1 MGEDIGGGTAGEYNV
16 DGIVDEDNVGGN
28 VGEDDGGGTV
38 GGTVGEDDGGGT
50 AGEDDMDGGL
60 EEEHCDDFE
69 AGFGIG
75 AREYGDARDTDV
87 DSGEEIWDDE
97 RIPEPLADSDD
108 ELGPEEE
115 GVAAPEAED
124 LEVLLRL
131 GKTFNGPEEFKIA
144 VLRYSLKTRYDIKLY
159 KSQSLRIGAKR
170 SSTDVKCPW
179 RCYSMYDKKTHKM
192 QLMIY
197 DDKHVCVRSGY
208 SKMVK

>member
-69 AGFGIG
+69 AEFGVG
-75 AREYGDARDTDV
+75 AREDGDASDTDA
-87 DSGEEIWDDE
+87 DSGDKIWDDE
-97 RIPEPLADSDD
+97 RIPEPMCYSDD
-108 ELGPEEE
+108 ELGPKEE
-115 GVAAPEAED
+115 GVATPEADDPE
-124 LEVLLRL
+124 ELLRF
-131 GKTFNGPEEFKIA
+131 GKTFNGPEEFKIV

-159 KSQSLRIGAKR
+159 KSQSLRIGAKC
-170 SSTDVKCPW
+170 SSTDLKCPW
-179 RCYSMYDKKTHKM
+179 RCYSSYDKKKHKI
-192 QLMIY
+192 QI
-197 DDKHVCVRSGY
+197 
-208 SKMVK
+208 